1 MPGLRRR
8 LTIAVLLV
16 ATFAAGWSEPVG
28 AVGRAAFPAQSVGN
42 TGIDVVALQH
52 LLRGEGFDI
61 AADGVFGASTQSAVA
76 DFQAAAEMPIT
87 GAATSATWERLVPTL
102 QEGSSGE
109 AVTAL
114 QKLLNVKRNSDL
126 AVSASFDSATSAA
139 VRTFQGHMGVPATGL
154 VNPRTWRNLV
164 WHYVKPRF
172 SLPGLCNY
180 NGGNPTADWGTGSAA
195 GMLEAAATLFTQR
208 TGSRLAVGDISWEHG
223 GNIPLHAT
231 HEVGLDVD
239 IALVRKDRNQ
249 CRRPGIGYRAGQYDR
264 AATRQLI
271 RALYEAA
278 PHQVKLMYF
287 NDPVLIAEGLVQRYP
302 RHDDHIHLRYCE
314 VGHRLRIYRCSAPPL
329 DASPPEMLP
338 GMSPTEQDGWGPF
351 LAGGR
356 SGAVAA

>member
-8 LTIAVLLV
+8 LMIAVLLV
-16 ATFAAGWSEPVG
+16 ATLATGWSQPVG

-42 TGIDVVALQH
+42 IGIDVVALQH
-52 LLRGEGFDI
+52 LLRGEGFVI

-76 DFQAAAEMPIT
+76 DFQAAAGMTVT
-87 GAATSATWERLVPTL
+87 GAATGATWELLVPTL
-102 QEGSSGE
+102 REGTSGE

-114 QKLLNVKRNSDL
+114 QKLLNAKRNAGL
-126 AVSASFDSATSAA
+126 TVSAAFDADTGAA
-139 VRTFQGHMGVPATGL
+139 VRTFQGHMSVPATGV
-154 VNPRTWRNLV
+154 VNLRTWRNLV

-180 NGGNPTADWGTGSAA
+180 NGGNRTADWGTGSAA
-195 GMLEAAATLFTQR
+195 GMLEASAMLFHQR
-208 TGSRLAVGDISWEHG
+208 TRSRLAVGDVSWEHG

-239 IALVRKDRNQ
+239 IALVRKDGNQ

-271 RALYEAA
+271 EALYEAA
-278 PHQVKLMYF
+278 PHLVKLIYF

-302 RHDDHIHLRYCE
+302 HHDDHIHLRYCE
-314 VGHRLRIYRCSAPPL
+314 VGHRLRVYRCSAPPL
-329 DASPPEMLP
+329 DAPPGNLP
-338 GMSPTEQDGWGPF
+338 GTSPTSPDDWGPF
-351 LAGGR
+351 R
-356 SGAVAA
+356 RRPI